1 MIKEALIGKLK
12 EALISVMPVTAI
24 VLIISLTPAVTFSGK
39 EYLVFVLSALLMIL
53 GIGLFNLGAD
63 LAMTPMGEHVGEG
76 LTKSKQIGVLLSV
89 SFVMGVLI
97 TVAEPDLTVL
107 AGQGSAVIQEN
118 VLIFGVGIGVG
129 LFLLLAVLKILLK
142 YNLNALLFFFYMIL
156 FMLAAVILER
166 GNSRLL
172 PLAFDSG
179 GVTTGPVTVPFI
191 MAMGAGLAAI
201 SSDKNMRT
209 DSFGL
214 VSLCSVGPILCVLL
228 LSLVFSPEASA
239 SATEIAEVLTTKD
252 ALNAFLAGF
261 PVYLKEVLIAFSPIA
276 AVFVIFQL
284 VFKRFQPYQVARISI
299 GMIYTLVLFLTAAN
313 IGFMPAGSLI
323 GSIIA
328 GSPYRNWLVPV
339 GMIFGFF
346 IVAAEP
352 AVVVLKKQVEEISN
366 GAISQRSIGLG
377 LSIGVSV
384 SVGLAMLRVLTGI
397 PIQPFLYV
405 GYAVSLGI
413 SFFVP
418 PLYTSVAFDAG
429 GVASGPMTSTF
440 ILPFAVGAC
449 TALGG
454 NVMTDAFGIVAL
466 VAMAPLITIQSIG
479 LVSSIQQ
486 RARRREKIAAMEL
499 VPDTMIYYEIGEPE
513 YD

>member
-107 AGQGSAVIQEN
+107 AGQVSAVIQEN

-166 GNSRLL
+166 GNNRLL

-191 MAMGAGLAAI
+191 MALGVGIAQTIGGRRAYE
-201 SSDKNMRT
+201 N
-209 DSFGL
+209 SFGL
-214 VSLCSVGPILCVLL
+214 VALCSVGPVIAVLALCIPVNGTIDYTLADYTIPASFGPAFFHILAETAKEVARSLL
-228 LSLVFSPEASA
+228 LILAFFA
-239 SATEIAEVLTTKD
+239 VLQ
-252 ALNAFLAGF
+252 LF
-261 PVYLKEVLIAFSPIA
+261 VLHLPRQRLLQI
-276 AVFVIFQL
+276 L
-284 VFKRFQPYQVARISI
+284 I
-299 GMIYTLVLFLTAAN
+299 GVLYTFTGLVLFLTVVNA
-313 IGFMPAGSLI
+313 GFMPIGYHLGQQLAG
-323 GSIIA
+323 A
-328 GSPYRNWLVPV
+328 SPYLLT
-339 GMIFGFF
+339 GFGFV
-346 IVAAEP
+346 IGMVVVLAEP
-352 AVVVLKKQVEEISN
+352 AVHVLNKQVEDVTGGQVTRLQMMIAMSAGVGISICLSMLRIIK
-366 GAISQRSIGLG
+366 GFSLLYYLIPGYILSLG
-377 LSIGVSV
+377 LS
-384 SVGLAMLRVLTGI
+384 
-397 PIQPFLYV
+397 
-405 GYAVSLGI
+405 
-413 SFFVP
+413 FFIP
-418 PLYTSVAFDAG
+418 PLYTAIAFDSG
-429 GVASGPMTSTF
+429 GVASGPLTSSF
-440 ILPFAVGAC
+440 ILPMAIGAC
-449 TALGG
+449 VALRGS
-454 NVMTDAFGIVAL
+454 NAVLEYAFGIVAM
-466 VAMAPLITIQSIG
+466 VAMTPLITIQALGFKGIVQQIMRTRRSFRR
-479 LVSSIQQ
+479 IQ
-486 RARRREKIAAMEL
+486 AADEAQ
-499 VPDTMIYYEIGEPE
+499 IFYFR
-513 YD
+513 